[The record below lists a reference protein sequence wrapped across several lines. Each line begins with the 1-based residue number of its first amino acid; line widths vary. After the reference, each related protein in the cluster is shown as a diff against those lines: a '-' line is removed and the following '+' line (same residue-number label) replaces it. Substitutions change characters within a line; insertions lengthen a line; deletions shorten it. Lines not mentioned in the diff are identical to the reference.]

1 MHLAKRLK
9 KVLFCLSAVIFSCIT
24 VFSATSQDA
33 YAATTQNFS
42 LNWYENGNW
51 LEGVSEWTYDSVG
64 IPGGRSKDF
73 VWLKKI
79 STDSNGNV
87 TFQVYAGS
95 WNNMKQYGFTWGS
108 AYHISCNGSN
118 FTVNPNTSQTW
129 NAYDGTSGVWY
140 NSASGSLTLEQGKS
154 YTMRF
159 YVLNIDGQTAS
170 EAYLTINV
178 PVYYSDHTL
187 TVNPAG
193 GTWGYTSQPST
204 DDVVVSN
211 NSLTM
216 TASNI
221 TSDGYDITVRFNNAS
236 GITKVEIPTWSDK
249 NSQDDIVWYQASVSG
264 NTATLHIDVSKHK
277 YDMGAYLSH
286 LYVTRNG
293 NRTCDATMSIP
304 VPTTPYGSNYFPA
317 PSTATRTFA
326 LRNYETKDIPVP
338 TREGYEFTGWTLTGT
353 PATWETD
360 LAGTGP
366 GKITMGKMNVTLTAT
381 WKQSKYTVHYDG
393 NGATSGSMS
402 DQSATY
408 GQTFNLSKNQ
418 FSKSNYTFQGWNTKA
433 DGSGTS
439 YRDQQSVTNLT
450 SPGKTI
456 TLYAQWKPMN
466 YTIIYKGNGNTGG
479 SMSNQVVAYDST
491 VNLKKNAFTKS
502 NYTFQGWNTRADGSG
517 TSYRDQ
523 QSVKN
528 LAQGGGTITLYAQWK
543 PMNYTIVY
551 NGNGATRGSM
561 SDQVVAYDSTVN
573 LKKNTY
579 QKANYTFQ
587 GWNTRSDGK
596 GTSYSDQQQVKNLT
610 NGGGTITLY
619 AQWKPMNYTIHF
631 EGNGHTGGSMTD
643 QVVTYDTTVT
653 LKKNQFTKKNYT
665 FEGWNTRSDGT
676 GTSYKDQQQIKNLT
690 SGGSTI
696 TLYAQWKPM
705 KYTIHFEGNGNT
717 GGSMKDQIMTID
729 KAEKLNKNQFTRK
742 DSDFTKWNTRADGKG
757 TSYTDQQTVKNLADG
772 NETIT
777 LYAQWDDKP
786 VLKTRPGGYVVG
798 ETVTIDQIISE
809 NSSATD
815 REDGNIS
822 HKVIITQI
830 RYNKTGQ
837 VVKNPTTFDTSVGQD
852 CDVTYQVTD
861 SYGHTVTKVDKI
873 TLLEPSYPDS
883 GDDGEDPLIY
893 SRFISKGYENT
904 LESNSKW
911 RLNSSYRST
920 LNNALN
926 KAQQMWEAQ
935 LRD

>member
-1 MHLAKRLK
+1 MNKFKLWSQRLGLFLF
-9 KVLFCLSAVIFSCIT
+9 VLFSGIVFLTGQTQPVEAATETDWIMLESNTNGPYRTESFYRIDSYDANGNATISFKASGTALSWAYDCWMADVQIIDNGSVKSTWYYPRSYAYRNFPATVWYTGTNTQTHTVSGFTPGNHTIQWKDINVEPGYQSQAGGKFNIT
-24 VFSATSQDA
+24 VP
-33 YAATTQNFS
+33 
-42 LNWYENGNW
+42 E
-51 LEGVSEWTYDSVG
+51 
-64 IPGGRSKDF
+64 
-73 VWLKKI
+73 KI
-79 STDSNGNV
+79 RDN
-87 TFQVYAGS
+87 
-95 WNNMKQYGFTWGS
+95 
-108 AYHISCNGSN
+108 
-118 FTVNPNTSQTW
+118 
-129 NAYDGTSGVWY
+129 
-140 NSASGSLTLEQGKS
+140 
-154 YTMRF
+154 
-159 YVLNIDGQTAS
+159 
-170 EAYLTINV
+170 
-178 PVYYSDHTL
+178 TL

-204 DDVVVSN
+204 PDVYASTDNWDVVI
-211 NSLTM
+211 
-216 TASNI
+216 SNI
-221 TSDGYDITVRFNNAS
+221 TSDGYDINLTFKSSFNLS
-236 GITKVEIPTWSDK
+236 GVTGVQFPTWSNK
-249 NSQDDIVWYQASVSG
+249 NEQDDIQWYDAQFSG
-264 NTATLHIDVSKHK
+264 RTATYHVDVSKHK
-277 YDMGAYLSH
+277 YDMGDYTTHVYLW
-286 LYVTRNG
+286 RNG
-293 NRTCDATMSIP
+293 TREGCGGLNGQIKL
-304 VPTTPYGSNYFPA
+304 PTTPYGSNYFPA

-338 TREGYEFTGWTLTGT
+338 TREGYEFTGWTLTGV
-353 PATWETD
+353 PNAWVTD
-360 LAGTGP
+360 TAGTGP
-366 GKITMGKMNVTLTAT
+366 AQIIMGKMNVTLTAT

-596 GTSYSDQQQVKNLT
+596 GTSYTDQQQVKNLT

-643 QVVTYDTTVT
+643 QIVTYDTTVT

-696 TLYAQWKPM
+696 NLYAQWKPM
-705 KYTIHFEGNGNT
+705 KYTVHFEGNGNT
-717 GGSMKDQIMTID
+717 GGSMKDQILTID

-786 VLKTRPGGYVVG
+786 VLKTR
-798 ETVTIDQIISE
+798 ETYYMKGTSLPINKVISE
-809 NSSATD
+809 NSKATD
-815 REDGNIS
+815 REDGEIS
-822 HKVIITQI
+822 NRITITKV
-830 RYNKTGQ
+830 RYDSTGR
-837 VVKNPTTFDTSVGQD
+837 VVNNPTELDTSKKD
-852 CDVTYQVTD
+852 DILVTYQVTD
-861 SYGHTVTKVDKI
+861 SYGHVVTKTDYVHIKTVDP
-873 TLLEPSYPDS
+873 EDP

-893 SRFISKGYENT
+893 SRFISKGYEDT
-904 LESNSKW
+904 LETNSKW